1 MRLGA
6 ALFGVTSAVIFLQ
19 LITGALRLFGFIDTT
34 THIAAGEITFGFALI
49 TMSVALVSK
58 PSFRPV
64 KTLSIALVVLIVVQA
79 FLGLAFLAT
88 SSTAIILVHFTNAL
102 LIYSIGIVG
111 VFYAMQWNKMQLA
124 EGEKQKR
131 GRIIVAVALPS
142 VITIILLMLTLFGSR
157 S

>member
-1 MRLGA
+1 MRLGPV
-6 ALFGVTSAVIFLQ
+6 LFGVTSVVIFLQ
-19 LITGALRLFGFIDTT
+19 LISGGIRLFGFIDNT
-34 THIAAGEITFGFALI
+34 THIVTGEVTWGFALV

-64 KTLSIALVVLIVVQA
+64 KTLSMALVVLIVVQA

-102 LIYSIGIVG
+102 LIYGIGIVG
-111 VFYAMQWNKMQLA
+111 IFYAMKWNSMQLA

-131 GRIIVAVALPS
+131 GRIAVAVALPA
-142 VITIILLMLTLFGSR
+142 VVTIILVLDTLLNHP
-157 S
+157 